1 MLRSPT
7 VPKPKRQKKQL
18 KPVKID
24 HFYDINCSYLSPNEM
39 SDSLFG
45 DRKSNLS
52 VFHNNIRSL
61 TKNFD
66 SLTETF
72 DKCSELPDIIAVSET
87 RLIKNKHIPG
97 FKEYLFEYVDPEKEV
112 GGVGAYIS
120 NNLVCSVR
128 RDLNL
133 GAKHCE
139 DLWISVDQNKNV
151 PSNSKDYKPNF
162 VVGIIYRHPDH
173 KYEKFCECLCD
184 TLNTLNKTK
193 TDYIIVGDININTLK
208 YNIAQN
214 VTDYVNALH
223 SVGCNVCIDSP
234 TRVTSDSS
242 SCIDH
247 IYSNLC
253 SSRLFSNIIMNDV
266 SDHFAL

>member
-1 MLRSPT
+1 MFSNRLA
-7 VPKPKRQKKQL
+7 KK
-18 KPVKID
+18 
-24 HFYDINCSYLSPNEM
+24 NM
-39 SDSLFG
+39 S
-45 DRKSNLS
+45 
-52 VFHNNIRSL
+52 
-61 TKNFD
+61 
-66 SLTETF
+66 
-72 DKCSELPDIIAVSET
+72 
-87 RLIKNKHIPG
+87 
-97 FKEYLFEYVDPEKEV
+97 
-112 GGVGAYIS
+112 
-120 NNLVCSVR
+120 
-128 RDLNL
+128 
-133 GAKHCE
+133 
-139 DLWISVDQNKNV
+139 
-151 PSNSKDYKPNF
+151 
-162 VVGIIYRHPDH
+162 
-173 KYEKFCECLCD
+173 LCD

-266 SDHFAL
+266 SDHFGTLTKISNVALDKDKSDIFIRKSNLSPQQWDCLNVDLGKKTPF